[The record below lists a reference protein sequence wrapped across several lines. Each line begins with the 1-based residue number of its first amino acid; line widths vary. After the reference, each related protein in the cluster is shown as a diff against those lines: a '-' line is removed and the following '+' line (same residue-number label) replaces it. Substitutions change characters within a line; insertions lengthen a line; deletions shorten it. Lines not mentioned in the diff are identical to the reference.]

1 MSQPLPT
8 RAEALAR
15 LDAFTPRMGRHYAAR
30 RNHDLGP
37 GRHQGVSGLS
47 PWIRHRLLT
56 EQEVVARAVQTHA
69 GGAEKFVQEVVWRSY
84 FKGWLEQRPAIWAAY
99 RSGLAVDLAA
109 AARDPALAARIDAA
123 EAGRTG
129 IACMDAWANELR
141 ETGYL
146 HNHARMWFAS
156 IWIFTLGL
164 PWRVG
169 ADFFLRHLIDGC
181 PSSNTL
187 GWRWVAG
194 LHTRGKAYEATAEN
208 IARFTEGRHN
218 PDPSQLAQGI
228 TPLDHTEPE
237 GLPRPHLAPPGP
249 APDPRLPALLLITAE
264 DGCPEDF
271 GLSAHD
277 IRGAVTLASGHLRSP
292 RAVADHVLAFEAGA
306 LADAAA
312 RAGIPAQAIRADAP
326 DALIGAAQSCGAR
339 QIVTPHLPQGPLR
352 DWLDCAAP
360 ALEGAGLSLRH
371 WSRDWDRA
379 FWPQATAGFF
389 KVKERISRTLAGL
402 GITARD

>member
-1 MSQPLPT
+1 MTLPDPT

-15 LDAFTPRMGRHYAAR
+15 LDAFAPRMGHRYAAR
-30 RNHDLGP
+30 RNHDHGP
-37 GRHQGVSGLS
+37 GCHLDVSGLS

-56 EQEVVARAVQTHA
+56 EQEVVARAVAAHGNA
-69 GGAEKFVQEVVWRSY
+69 AEKFVQEVVWRSY
-84 FKGWLEQRPAIWAAY
+84 FKGWLEQRPAIWRAY
-99 RSGLAVDLAA
+99 RSGLAADLAA
-109 AARDPALAARIDAA
+109 AARDPDLAARIEAA
-123 EAGRTG
+123 ETGRTG
-129 IACMDAWANELR
+129 IDCMDAWARELR

-208 IARFTEGRHN
+208 IARFTGGRHS

-237 GLPRPHLAPPGP
+237 GLPRPHLPPPGP

-264 DGCPEDF
+264 DACPEDF

-277 IRGAVTLASGHLRSP
+277 IRGAVTLAAAPLRSARP
-292 RAVADHVLAFEAGA
+292 VTDRVLAFEVGA
-306 LADAAA
+306 LVDAAA
-312 RAGIPAQAIRADAP
+312 RAGIPAQPMGAGDAP
-326 DALIGAAQSCGAR
+326 ALVAAARSCGAR
-339 QIVTPHLPQGPLR
+339 QIVTPHVPQGPLR
-352 DWLDCAAP
+352 DWLDDAAP
-360 ALEGAGLSLRH
+360 ALEAEGLSLRH
-371 WSRDWDRA
+371 WMRDWDRA

-389 KVKERISRTLAGL
+389 KVKERIPRTLAAL
-402 GITARD
+402 GIEIRD